1 MGERDLPVGTASGE
15 RIRQYVGGGETESK
29 ARHLPEKPNDEPYV
43 SFYSERYRDFW
54 KCLFG
59 QTTEPIIPVLRCLA
73 PRISNPSSHRRLEV
87 RFYHPPPP
95 FLISIIRRKIQHK
108 IRATDLV
115 LPGTNQDSCRI
126 QESV

>member
-1 MGERDLPVGTASGE
+1 MGERDLPAGTASGE
-15 RIRQYVGGGETESK
+15 RIQQYVGEGETENK
-29 ARHLPEKPNDEPYV
+29 ARHLPEKPNDELYV

-54 KCLFG
+54 KRLFG
-59 QTTEPIIPVLRCLA
+59 QTNEPIIPVLRCLA

-87 RFYHPPPP
+87 RFP
-95 FLISIIRRKIQHK
+95 FLIFIVQRKIQHN

-126 QESV
+126 QERV